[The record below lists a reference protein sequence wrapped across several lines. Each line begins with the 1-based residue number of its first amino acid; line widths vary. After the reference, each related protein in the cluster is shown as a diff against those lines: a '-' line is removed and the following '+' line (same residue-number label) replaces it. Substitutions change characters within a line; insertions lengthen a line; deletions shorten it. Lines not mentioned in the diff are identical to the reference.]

1 MKTDTNGLDAYF
13 TWAHRK
19 ADRLRRYR
27 LIKIAAL
34 MGMALLAGCT
44 TAPEPKRV
52 ETSPDERIVSP
63 IAAFDFSQCGGAL
76 SLYVVVDQTH
86 VMRFDPKQ
94 TTIFAAGPDGKVIES
109 SGPPTPFEQALKI
122 AESAGITSNTI
133 APCDKPGTST

>member
-1 MKTDTNGLDAYF
+1 ML
-13 TWAHRK
+13 
-19 ADRLRRYR
+19 
-27 LIKIAAL
+27 
-34 MGMALLAGCT
+34 ALLAVAMVGCA
-44 TAPEPKRV
+44 APEPKRV

-94 TTIFAAGPDGKVIES
+94 TTIFAAGPDGKVTES